1 MALPARFSPLHSDL
15 NDFLFASV
23 GVEQNGM
30 PLSVVS
36 ALTRLGA
43 DPWEEAARL
52 AALPKAL
59 AVETLAPMIA
69 RLPIGSTAPV
79 GQPGRHPAVGGPFAG
94 TRADDLAGSGAG
106 WYEGQEIFFRGDV
119 ARLPCPRRGSSLRH
133 TVNPHPT
140 YRVLLTG
147 KKSMKYLVPPIVI
160 PILLLIGVA
169 AYGLLGPPII
179 ATVAIPSAA
188 EVNAQPR

>member
-15 NDFLFASV
+15 NDFLVASV

-94 TRADDLAGSGAG
+94 TRADTSPGREQAGAKDKRYFCAVMLLAFLALGA
-106 WYEGQEIFFRGDV
+106 
-119 ARLPCPRRGSSLRH
+119 
-133 TVNPHPT
+133 
-140 YRVLLTG
+140 
-147 KKSMKYLVPPIVI
+147 
-160 PILLLIGVA
+160 A
-169 AYGLLGPPII
+169 AIC
-179 ATVAIPSAA
+179 AIP
-188 EVNAQPR
+188 